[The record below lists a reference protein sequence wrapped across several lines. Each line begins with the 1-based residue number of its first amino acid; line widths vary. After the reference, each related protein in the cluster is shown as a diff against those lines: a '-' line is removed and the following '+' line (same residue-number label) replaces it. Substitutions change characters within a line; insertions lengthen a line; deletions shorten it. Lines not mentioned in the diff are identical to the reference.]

1 MAITES
7 ELIAQLAANPG
18 DGGDG
23 IYLQLLQDC
32 EYGTAGQWIR
42 ISRSVA
48 IHLLVNRPDTFSSS
62 MRGG

>member
-1 MAITES
+1 MALTES
-7 ELIAQLAANPG
+7 ELIALLAANPG

-32 EYGTAGQWIR
+32 DYGAAGAWVKV
-42 ISRSVA
+42 SRSVA
-48 IHLLVNRPDTFSSS
+48 IHLLVNRPDTFSTN